1 MILEKM
7 RRIHALD
14 LQVSDLPSVPLE
26 VEEVKCPAPKSSCD
40 FQNVFQSVLEEGQVL
55 ETLL

>member
-1 MILEKM
+1 MT
-7 RRIHALD
+7 RIHAVG

-26 VEEVKCPAPKSSCD
+26 VEEVKCPAPKSSSCD

-55 ETLL
+55 ESLS